1 MRLDPVDPPR
11 RFEVGGEA
19 LAHVA
24 DLELEPGELV
34 TLRAAGT
41 EYDVTRKEWGWYA
54 TPSLNG
60 RARDHG
66 LRGALCRNGAGQA
79 FAVLVETGRED
90 AFAGYLQAQGMKVL
104 CWLDSDAAVERLG
117 HVLGA

>member
-1 MRLDPVDPPR
+1 MRLDPVEPPR
-11 RFEVGGEA
+11 RFEVSGEA

-34 TLRAAGT
+34 TMRAAGT
-41 EYDVTRKEWGWYA
+41 AYDVTRKEWGWYA

-66 LRGALCRNGAGQA
+66 LRGALCRNDAGQA
-79 FAVLVETGRED
+79 FVMLVETGREEP
-90 AFAGYLQAQGMKVL
+90 FAAYLAAQRMNVL
-104 CWLDSDAAVERLG
+104 
-117 HVLGA
+117 